1 MNNRIENNYVS
12 EKQLRQL
19 NQSRVEAKIVVL
31 KAVGYPLESSFIETP
46 EIEVTNKEL
55 FEIYAQDQWSGY
67 KVHKGQYIFDQKLI
81 PDFAF
86 QVVDVRPDNSYIT
99 HNTSFLM
106 FKQDSKIK
114 QTLSKHEYKVSD
126 VVGQTKAKNKAKII
140 TNYLENPDK
149 FKNWAPRNI
158 LFYGRQGHTGTADYS
173 AILQEAG
180 YTRNGAWY
188 MFLYG
193 GEYIPFAVIIGIM
206 VILLAFTIY
215 NIVKIG
221 HNDVYSYMNKLKEDN
236 ENISK
241 ELGAYR
247 TYMEKRSR
255 QLQDFTENIA
265 HQIKTPLTALSLSL
279 DMMEEQ
285 LNVNM
290 SQLQINSDISG
301 EKSEVE
307 TGKGFTDTGL
317 SNNEKLINNLNEC
330 FRQTYRIRDFI
341 TRLLK
346 LSRME
351 SGKIVLTEDDINVN
365 EFINEVISEVP
376 VVNNCNITSYCNDE
390 YYFINAD
397 EEWLLEA
404 FINIVQN
411 CSEEA
416 ENVDINAVC
425 NADKCI
431 ITIKDDG
438 NGIAKDKLDNI
449 FNRFESGK
457 SYNSLHTGIG
467 LNLSKL
473 IIEAHHGSVSVN
485 NNEDGRGVSFRIIIP
500 KYNMKRKAK

>member
-1 MNNRIENNYVS
+1 MGNQDDIE
-12 EKQLRQL
+12 
-19 NQSRVEAKIVVL
+19 
-31 KAVGYPLESSFIETP
+31 
-46 EIEVTNKEL
+46 
-55 FEIYAQDQWSGY
+55 
-67 KVHKGQYIFDQKLI
+67 QKFM
-81 PDFAF
+81 DF
-86 QVVDVRPDNSYIT
+86 R
-99 HNTSFLM
+99 
-106 FKQDSKIK
+106 KK
-114 QTLSKHEYKVSD
+114 QTLFIAVSFIVNAA
-126 VVGQTKAKNKAKII
+126 VVMLLCLYYNFKQRALTGALYLYDKTAAE
-140 TNYLENPDK
+140 NYLDVLSKMKITQAVGRYVNEGNAAIEKIGYGSKGYSYIFLLSGEIWIYIIALLILSVIFICGMVSIRSMTAHSVIADALAVK
-149 FKNWAPRNI
+149 ERN
-158 LFYGRQGHTGTADYS
+158 
-173 AILQEAG
+173 
-180 YTRNGAWY
+180 
-188 MFLYG
+188 
-193 GEYIPFAVIIGIM
+193 
-206 VILLAFTIY
+206 VILENRLKQENEY
-215 NIVKIG
+215 NKKQQRK
-221 HNDVYSYMNKLKEDN
+221 M
-236 ENISK
+236 
-241 ELGAYR
+241 
-247 TYMEKRSR
+247 
-255 QLQDFTENIA
+255 QDFIENIA

-285 LNVNM
+285 LNARKTDV
-290 SQLQINSDISG
+290 QLNSYISDAQ
-301 EKSEVE
+301 SEVVS
-307 TGKGFTDTGL
+307 GKALTDTGL
-317 SNNEKLINNLNEC
+317 SSNEKLISNLGEC

-376 VVNNCNITSYCNDE
+376 VVNNCNITSYCDDE
-390 YYFINAD
+390 DYFINAD

-438 NGIAKDKLDNI
+438 KGIAKDKLDNI